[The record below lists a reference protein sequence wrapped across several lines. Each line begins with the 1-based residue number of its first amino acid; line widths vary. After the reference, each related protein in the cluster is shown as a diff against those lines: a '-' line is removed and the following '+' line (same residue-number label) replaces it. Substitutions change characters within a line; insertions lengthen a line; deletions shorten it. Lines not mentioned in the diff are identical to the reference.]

1 MNLFARGLGG
11 FTSDMMN
18 ASKGMRGR
26 LIFQSICLAC
36 QGGFVVIFG
45 YTKSLGGAIV
55 VMIIFSLFVQASEGA
70 IYAVI
75 PYVRPPVTG
84 SVAGLVG
91 AGGNLGG
98 VVFSIIFRYWDYRPA
113 FIIMG
118 VVAAGSA
125 LLSPLIV
132 IQGQSAIFCNCADR
146 ARMGLEKVQENM
158 VIRVDSTPDNG
169 KDELDDE
176 NEQDNSLSTKP
187 STKKTADGIAVDD
200 SDLMIAENSI
210 DMKQK
215 E

>member
-1 MNLFARGLGG
+1 
-11 FTSDMMN
+11 MMN

-26 LIFQSICLAC
+26 LIFQSIALAC

-45 YTKSLGGAIV
+45 YTGSLGGAVV

-98 VVFSIIFRYWDYRPA
+98 IVFSIIFRYYQDRPA

-118 VVAAGSA
+118 VIAAASA

-146 ARMGLEKVQENM
+146 AKMGLDKAKESM
-158 VIRVDSTPDNG
+158 VIRVDSFPDSG
-169 KDELDDE
+169 KSELNDE
-176 NEQDNSLSTKP
+176 NEQENSLSSKP
-187 STKKTADGIAVDD
+187 STKKTTDCVAFDD
-200 SDLMIAENSI
+200 SELLIADNAI
-210 DMKQK
+210 DMEQK

>member
-26 LIFQSICLAC
+26 LIFQSIALAC

-45 YTKSLGGAIV
+45 YTGSLGGAVV

-98 VVFSIIFRYWDYRPA
+98 IVFSIIFRYYQDRPA

-118 VVAAGSA
+118 VIAAASA

-146 ARMGLEKVQENM
+146 AKMGLDKAKESM
-158 VIRVDSTPDNG
+158 VIRVDSFPDSG
-169 KDELDDE
+169 KSELNDE
-176 NEQDNSLSTKP
+176 NEQENSLSSKP
-187 STKKTADGIAVDD
+187 STKKTTDCVAFDD
-200 SDLMIAENSI
+200 SELLIADNAI
-210 DMKQK
+210 DMEQK

>member
-1 MNLFARGLGG
+1 
-11 FTSDMMN
+11 
-18 ASKGMRGR
+18 
-26 LIFQSICLAC
+26 
-36 QGGFVVIFG
+36 
-45 YTKSLGGAIV
+45 
-55 VMIIFSLFVQASEGA
+55 MIIFSLFVQASEGA

-146 ARMGLEKVQENM
+146 ARMGLEKVQDSM
-158 VIRVDSTPDNG
+158 VIRVDSASDNG
-169 KDELDDE
+169 KGGLGDE
-176 NEQDNSLSTKP
+176 NEQESSLSTKP
-187 STKKTADGIAVDD
+187 STKKAADGIALED
-200 SDLMIAENSI
+200 SDLLVAENSV
-210 DMKQK
+210 DLEQK